1 MSAAN
6 LQLARLAVDGLS
18 AQDRTEFLRAYTNQP
33 AEVRPDR
40 IVRRAECARRLGV
53 TPRTIDN
60 LARTGALKRVRL
72 PGRTRGAG
80 FKESD
85 VAHLINGGVRLDRS
99 EAPQ

>member
-18 AQDRTEFLRAYTNQP
+18 APDRAEFIRAYTKQSE
-33 AEVRPDR
+33 EVRPDR
-40 IVRRAECARRLGV
+40 ILRRAECARRMAV

-60 LARTGALKRVRL
+60 LARTGALKRIRL

-80 FKESD
+80 FRERD
-85 VAHLINGGVRLDRS
+85 IENLINAGEKL
-99 EAPQ
+99 A